1 MFRSASGLAASSASI
16 TARPIPLASPPSA
29 PPTGALPLARQ
40 QLRLRSIGWALLA
53 GSGAGAIGLLQNP
66 GPQGLEAALRAA
78 GCGFFYGLLAF
89 HLQRVDPDDSH
100 LQAGLV
106 GAVCAFRSLAG
117 PLDRGPTPLEVMMVA
132 VSGWLPLW
140 LPLIGSALLLH
151 AAQRHLS
158 VLRP

>member
-1 MFRSASGLAASSASI
+1 MAPLDQSEHR
-16 TARPIPLASPPSA
+16 ARL
-29 PPTGALPLARQ
+29 RQ
-40 QLRLRSIGWALLA
+40 RSIGWALLGGGAAAGIALAVA
-53 GSGAGAIGLLQNP
+53 GSPLA
-66 GPQGLEAALRAA
+66 LEPALRAG

-106 GAVCAFRSLAG
+106 GAVCAFRSLAN
-117 PLDRGPTPLEVMMVA
+117 PLDWAASPSKVMMGA

-151 AAQRHLS
+151 AAQRQLPA
-158 VLRP
+158 LRP

>member
-1 MFRSASGLAASSASI
+1 MTPQRLAG
-16 TARPIPLASPPSA
+16 TTR
-29 PPTGALPLARQ
+29 
-40 QLRLRSIGWALLA
+40 LRLRSIGWALLGGATA
-53 GSGAGAIGLLQNP
+53 GGIGLALAGHP
-66 GPQGLEAALRAA
+66 LALEPALRAG

-106 GAVCAFRSLAG
+106 GAVCAFRSLAA
-117 PLDRGPTPLEVMMVA
+117 PLDWAELPSKVMMGA

-151 AAQRHLS
+151 AAQRQLPA
-158 VLRP
+158 LRP